1 MMDRMQHDNRNA
13 GTGASRLARLD
24 ELDDFEI
31 ADGQPD
37 IRGWDVRTP
46 DGMKVG
52 KVDGLIADTGAMEV
66 RFIEVEASRNVLGT
80 AKDEHIL
87 VPIGAARLN
96 DDDDTVHIDRLPA
109 TGLGKAPRFGRT
121 ALTGE
126 HDRQLRDY
134 YLGGAPSDPQE
145 HSRFF
150 GKRRTGPVDATYLTR
165 SEERL
170 AVGKREVKKGE
181 VEVTKSVDTRH
192 VEQHVATT
200 NERVNVERRPAHP
213 GMSTSPRIGEDSIT
227 VPVMGEELVVEKR
240 TVPVEEIVISKE
252 AVRDTKTVEADLKRE
267 KVDVDRK
274 GDVGRTSR
282 P

>member
-1 MMDRMQHDNRNA
+1 MTERMHSDDRHSA
-13 GTGASRLARLD
+13 GTSQLARLED
-24 ELDDFEI
+24 LKDYEI

-37 IRGWDVRTP
+37 IRGWDVRTA
-46 DGMKVG
+46 DGTVVG
-52 KVDGLIADTGAMEV
+52 KVDSLIADTGAMEV
-66 RFIEVEASRNVLGT
+66 RFIEVEANRNVLGT
-80 AKDEHIL
+80 PKAEHIL
-87 VPIGAARLN
+87 VPIGAAQLN
-96 DDDDTVHIDRLPA
+96 DEDDSVRIDRLPA
-109 TGLGKAPRFGRT
+109 TGLRSAPRFGRT
-121 ALTGE
+121 SLTSD

-134 YLGGAPSDPQE
+134 YLGGAPRDAQE

-150 GKRRTGPVDATYLTR
+150 GKRRKAPADAKYLTL

-181 VEVTKSVDTRH
+181 VEVSKSVDTRH
-192 VEQHVATT
+192 VEQQVATT
-200 NERVNVERRPAHP
+200 QEEVNVERRPARP

-274 GDVGRTSR
+274 GDVGRAPR

>member
-1 MMDRMQHDNRNA
+1 MMDRMHHDTNP
-13 GTGASRLARLD
+13 GTGAARLARLED
-24 ELDDFEI
+24 LKDYEI

-37 IRGWDVRTP
+37 IRGWEVRTA
-46 DGMKVG
+46 DG
-52 KVDGLIADTGAMEV
+52 KVVGRVDSLIADTAAMEV
-66 RFIEVEASRNVLGT
+66 RFIEVEANRNVLGT
-80 AKDEHIL
+80 ARDEHIL
-87 VPIGAARLN
+87 VPIGAAQLN
-96 DDDDTVHIDRLPA
+96 DDDDSVRIDRLPA
-109 TGLGKAPRFGRT
+109 TGWSNAPRFGRT

-134 YLGGAPSDPQE
+134 YLGGAPRDPQE

-150 GKRRTGPVDATYLTR
+150 GKRRKGPGDAKYLTL

-181 VEVTKSVDTRH
+181 VEVSKSVDTRH
-192 VEQHVATT
+192 VEQQVATT
-200 NERVNVERRPAHP
+200 NEEVHVERRPARP

-240 TVPVEEIVISKE
+240 TVPVEEVVISKE

-274 GDVGRTSR
+274 GDVGRAPR